1 MQTGLQLCDNNASSS
16 YGAARCDYLNGGC
29 QGSGNSSCWP
39 NHIWSGLFLASG
51 YYQGFALN
59 SGGLKSTGICDGA
72 GHCIN
77 TNAFAVRCVLDLKIH
92 YRPGFCSCARC
103 GKALSTALRSV

>member
-1 MQTGLQLCDNNASSS
+1 MA
-16 YGAARCDYLNGGC
+16 AARARAIAAAGRTTYG
-29 QGSGNSSCWP
+29 QV
-39 NHIWSGLFLASG
+39 LFLASG

-103 GKALSTALRSV
+103 GKVPSTALRSV